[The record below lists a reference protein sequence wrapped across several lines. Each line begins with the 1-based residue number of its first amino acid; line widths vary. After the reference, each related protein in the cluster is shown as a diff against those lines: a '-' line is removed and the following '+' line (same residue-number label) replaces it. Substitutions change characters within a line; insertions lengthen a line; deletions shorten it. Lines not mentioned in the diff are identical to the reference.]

1 MQRVVNHKAKIA
13 FKLDE
18 ACLLEAQP
26 GDRLILDRVS
36 ERGYVAYV
44 VPRERFKA
52 DFSHIRRSTTTNG
65 GGRFDEPVGDDAD
78 GGFRLRDADPN
89 AL

>member
-26 GDRLILDRVS
+26 GDRLVLDRVS

-44 VPRERFKA
+44 VPRARFLK
-52 DFSHIRRSTTTNG
+52 DF
-65 GGRFDEPVGDDAD
+65 EPVGDDA
-78 GGFRLRDADPN
+78 GIGGEEGFRLRDAAP
-89 AL
+89 